1 MQDPVFYKNA
11 AVAVFG
17 PFVEVKGPQGRFN
30 IPSGLV
36 GPYDSAELPEGLG
49 RFLRAP
55 DGGLDAKGVVRRL
68 VEFSRYAPEGAQL
81 RFEGGPVG
89 GVNVPRYV
97 VTMVVEPSLLSQ
109 MLTRWGDSLTN
120 WGNSLAKW
128 ARSWGKGEQPVVK
141 SEVLPKPKLEAAP
154 VTLGLE
160 TLRELYKKVARL
172 YLARST
178 GNAPDRRG

>member
-17 PFVEVKGPQGRFN
+17 PFVEVQGPQGRFS

-36 GPYDSAELPEGLG
+36 GPYHMAALPQGVSD
-49 RFLRAP
+49 FLRTRN
-55 DGGLDAKGVVRRL
+55 GGFDEKGVLRRL
-68 VEFSRYAPEGAQL
+68 ADFSRNASEGAQL
-81 RFEGGPVG
+81 RFEGGQVD

-128 ARSWGKGEQPVVK
+128 ARSWGKGEQPAVK
-141 SEVLPKPKLEAAP
+141 SEVLPKPEAAP
-154 VTLGLE
+154 AKLGLE